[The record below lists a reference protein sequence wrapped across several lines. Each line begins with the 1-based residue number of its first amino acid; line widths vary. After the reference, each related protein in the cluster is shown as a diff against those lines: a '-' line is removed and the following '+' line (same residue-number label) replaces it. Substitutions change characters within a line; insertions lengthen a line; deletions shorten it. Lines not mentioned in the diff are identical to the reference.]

1 MAMNNRVLSIE
12 IGNSFTKICE
22 MDYKVKKP
30 KVYKVLTVETPEGIV
45 VDGMLQPTQEYAD
58 RMVNALGTN
67 GIRTKKV
74 IFTISSTRVAS
85 REVQIPNVKASKIEA
100 LVKTNA
106 NEYFPV
112 DLTQYEIGHYLAG
125 GLTENGKLRVMA
137 LAVPKAL
144 LDSYYQLAQMCS
156 WEVECFDYSSNSL
169 YQILRDEKSE
179 KVTMVIKIDENSTIV
194 TVLSAGKVLLQRTV
208 AYGVQ
213 DAIDTMIASGAYAVN
228 DPMSAVERFQKKTCL
243 NRVLH
248 PGDKVWE
255 ENAGRW
261 EDEDAGN
268 VEVTEARQKIT
279 ASLEPLIV
287 GVSRVIDFYDSR
299 NSENPIE
306 KSYVTGLGGSFSG
319 MSKLFTNCLERKVH
333 TLSEMDDKIG
343 MSKAIRSTRPAAY
356 ISCLG
361 AVLAPVGLI
370 DKSTQKSKGL
380 TVVSGTNYTFVSV
393 AVLVLGVI
401 LSIAMAATSVTRYL
415 GNVAQNV
422 YLQNRVQELQPAQA
436 VYNDYLAAEAQYD
449 KYTYL
454 YAYTQTPNENLVEFI
469 NELEQILPDSFYTNS
484 FSSDQTGISMSVTVE
499 GKAAAARTILN
510 IRNMQSI
517 DDVEISNITDSK
529 DETGTSIVTFSIT
542 GSYKVLGVIL
552 SIAMAATSVTRY
564 LGNVAQNVY
573 LQNRVQELQ
582 PAQAVYNDYLAAEAQ
597 YDKYT
602 YLYAY
607 TQTPNENLVEFINE
621 LEQILPDSFYTN
633 SFSSD
638 QTGISMS
645 VTVEGKAAAA
655 RTILNIR
662 NMQSID
668 DVEISNITDSKD
680 ETGTSIVTFSI
691 TGSYKELTDETEES
705 GEAQADTQ
713 TAQ

>member
-1 MAMNNRVLSIE
+1 MNNRVLSIE

-22 MDYKVKKP
+22 IDYKVKKP
-30 KVYKVLTVETPEGIV
+30 KVYKVLTVETPEGVV

-58 RMVNALGTN
+58 HLVNALGTN
-67 GIRTKKV
+67 GIRTKRV

-85 REVQIPNVKASKIEA
+85 REVQIPNVKANKIEA

-106 NEYFPV
+106 NDYFPV

-125 GLTENGKLRVMA
+125 GLTEEGKLRVMA

-144 LDSYYQLAQMCS
+144 LNSYYQLAQMCG

-179 KVTMVIKIDENSTIV
+179 KVTMMIKIDENSTIV

-213 DAIDTMIASGAYAVN
+213 DAIETMIASGAYAVN

-248 PGDKVWE
+248 QGDKLWE

-268 VEVTEARQKIT
+268 VEVTAARQKIT

-299 NSENPIE
+299 NSDTPIE
-306 KSYVTGLGGSFSG
+306 RTYVTGLGGSFSG

-370 DKSTQKSKGL
+370 DKSTQKAKGL

-401 LSIAMAATSVTRYL
+401 LSIAMAVTSLTRYF
-415 GNVAQNV
+415 GTVAENVA
-422 YLQNRVQELQPAQA
+422 LQARVEELQPAQT
-436 VYNDYLAAEAQYD
+436 VYNEYLSTAAQYD
-449 KYTYL
+449 KYKYL
-454 YAYTQTPNENLVEFI
+454 YEYTENPNENLVEFI
-469 NELEQILPDSFYTNS
+469 NELEQILPSSFWTNS
-484 FSSDQTGISMSVTVE
+484 FSSDMEGISMSVTVE

-510 IRNMQSI
+510 IRNMESI
-517 DDVEISNITDSK
+517 EDVQISNITDTQNELGESA
-529 DETGTSIVTFSIT
+529 VTFSIT
-542 GSYKVLGVIL
+542 G
-552 SIAMAATSVTRY
+552 
-564 LGNVAQNVY
+564 
-573 LQNRVQELQ
+573 
-582 PAQAVYNDYLAAEAQ
+582 
-597 YDKYT
+597 T
-602 YLYAY
+602 YADIHAD
-607 TQTPNENLVEFINE
+607 TEETE
-621 LEQILPDSFYTN
+621 S
-633 SFSSD
+633 
-638 QTGISMS
+638 TGD
-645 VTVEGKAAAA
+645 T
-655 RTILNIR
+655 
-662 NMQSID
+662 
-668 DVEISNITDSKD
+668 
-680 ETGTSIVTFSI
+680 TGT
-691 TGSYKELTDETEES
+691 
-705 GEAQADTQ
+705 

>member
-58 RMVNALGTN
+58 HLVNALGTN

-74 IFTISSTRVAS
+74 LFTISSTRVAS

-106 NEYFPV
+106 SDYFPV

-125 GLTENGKLRVMA
+125 GLAENGKLRVMA

-144 LDSYYQLAQMCS
+144 LDSYYQLAQMCG

-213 DAIDTMIASGAYAVN
+213 DAIETMIASGAYAVN

-268 VEVTEARQKIT
+268 VEVTAARQKIT

-415 GNVAQNV
+415 GNVAQNAV
-422 YLQNRVQELQPAQA
+422 LQARVEELQPARA
-436 VYNDYLAAEAQYD
+436 VYNEYLTAAAQYD
-449 KYTYL
+449 KYKYL
-454 YAYTQTPNENLVEFI
+454 YEYTENPNENLVDFI
-469 NELEQILPDSFYTNS
+469 NELEQILPSSFYTNS
-484 FSSDQTGISMSVTVE
+484 FSSDLDGISMSVTVE
-499 GKAAAARTILN
+499 GKEAAARTILN
-510 IRNMQSI
+510 IRNMKSI
-517 DDVEISNITDSK
+517 SDVQISNITDSK
-529 DETGTSIVTFSIT
+529 NELGESAVTFSIT
-542 GSYKVLGVIL
+542 G
-552 SIAMAATSVTRY
+552 
-564 LGNVAQNVY
+564 
-573 LQNRVQELQ
+573 
-582 PAQAVYNDYLAAEAQ
+582 
-597 YDKYT
+597 T
-602 YLYAY
+602 YAD
-607 TQTPNENLVEFINE
+607 IH
-621 LEQILPDSFYTN
+621 
-633 SFSSD
+633 
-638 QTGISMS
+638 
-645 VTVEGKAAAA
+645 A
-655 RTILNIR
+655 
-662 NMQSID
+662 
-668 DVEISNITDSKD
+668 
-680 ETGTSIVTFSI
+680 
-691 TGSYKELTDETEES
+691 ETEET
-705 GEAQADTQ
+705 EAAGDTAGT

>member
-1 MAMNNRVLSIE
+1 MNNRVLSIE

-22 MDYKVKKP
+22 IDYKVKKP
-30 KVYKVLTVETPEGIV
+30 KVYKVLTVETPEGVV

-58 RMVNALGTN
+58 HLVNALGTN

-106 NEYFPV
+106 NDYFPV

-125 GLTENGKLRVMA
+125 GLTEEGKLRVMA

-144 LDSYYQLAQMCS
+144 LDSYYQLAQMCG

-179 KVTMVIKIDENSTIV
+179 KVTMMIKIDENSTIV

-213 DAIDTMIASGAYAVN
+213 DAIETMIASGAYAVN

-248 PGDKVWE
+248 QGDKLWE

-268 VEVTEARQKIT
+268 VEVTAARQKIT

-299 NSENPIE
+299 NSDTPIE
-306 KSYVTGLGGSFSG
+306 RTYVTGLGGSFSG

-333 TLSEMDDKIG
+333 TLSDMDDKIG

-370 DKSTQKSKGL
+370 DKSQQKGKGM

-401 LSIAMAATSVTRYL
+401 LSIAMAVTSLTRYF
-415 GNVAQNV
+415 GTVAENVA
-422 YLQNRVQELQPAQA
+422 LQARVEELQPAQT
-436 VYNDYLAAEAQYD
+436 VYNEYLSTAAQYD
-449 KYTYL
+449 KYKYL
-454 YAYTQTPNENLVEFI
+454 YEYTENPNENLVEFI
-469 NELEQILPDSFYTNS
+469 NELEQILPSSFWTNS
-484 FSSDQTGISMSVTVE
+484 FSSDMEGISMSVTVE

-510 IRNMQSI
+510 IRNMESI
-517 DDVEISNITDSK
+517 EDVQISNITDTQNELGESA
-529 DETGTSIVTFSIT
+529 VTFSIT
-542 GSYKVLGVIL
+542 G
-552 SIAMAATSVTRY
+552 
-564 LGNVAQNVY
+564 
-573 LQNRVQELQ
+573 
-582 PAQAVYNDYLAAEAQ
+582 
-597 YDKYT
+597 T
-602 YLYAY
+602 YADIHAD
-607 TQTPNENLVEFINE
+607 TEETE
-621 LEQILPDSFYTN
+621 S
-633 SFSSD
+633 
-638 QTGISMS
+638 TGD
-645 VTVEGKAAAA
+645 T
-655 RTILNIR
+655 
-662 NMQSID
+662 
-668 DVEISNITDSKD
+668 
-680 ETGTSIVTFSI
+680 TGT
-691 TGSYKELTDETEES
+691 
-705 GEAQADTQ
+705 

>member
-1 MAMNNRVLSIE
+1 MNNRVLSIE
-12 IGNSFTKICE
+12 ISNSFTKICE
-22 MDYKVKKP
+22 IDYKVKKP
-30 KVYKVLTVETPEGIV
+30 KVYKVLTVETPEGVV

-58 RMVNALGTN
+58 HLVNALGTN
-67 GIRTKKV
+67 GIHTKRV

-85 REVQIPNVKASKIEA
+85 REVQIPNVKANKIEA

-106 NEYFPV
+106 NDYFPV

-125 GLTENGKLRVMA
+125 GLTEEGKLRVMA

-144 LDSYYQLAQMCS
+144 LNSYYQLAQMCG

-179 KVTMVIKIDENSTIV
+179 KVTMMIKIDENSTIV

-213 DAIDTMIASGAYAVN
+213 DAIETMIASGAYAVN

-248 PGDKVWE
+248 QGDKLWE

-268 VEVTEARQKIT
+268 VEVTAARQKIT
-279 ASLEPLIV
+279 SSLEPLIV

-299 NSENPIE
+299 NSDTPIE
-306 KSYVTGLGGSFSG
+306 RTYVTGLGGSFSG

-333 TLSEMDDKIG
+333 TLSDMEDKIG

-370 DKSTQKSKGL
+370 DKSQQKAKGM

-401 LSIAMAATSVTRYL
+401 LSIAMAVTSLTRYF
-415 GNVAQNV
+415 GTVAENVA
-422 YLQNRVQELQPAQA
+422 LQARVEELQPAQT
-436 VYNDYLAAEAQYD
+436 VYNEYLSAAAQYD
-449 KYTYL
+449 KYKYL
-454 YAYTQTPNENLVEFI
+454 YEYTENPNENLVEFI
-469 NELEQILPDSFYTNS
+469 NELEQILPSSFWTNS
-484 FSSDQTGISMSVTVE
+484 FSSDMEGISMSVTVE

-510 IRNMQSI
+510 IRNMESI
-517 DDVEISNITDSK
+517 EDVQISNITDTQNELGESA
-529 DETGTSIVTFSIT
+529 VTFSIT
-542 GSYKVLGVIL
+542 G
-552 SIAMAATSVTRY
+552 
-564 LGNVAQNVY
+564 
-573 LQNRVQELQ
+573 
-582 PAQAVYNDYLAAEAQ
+582 
-597 YDKYT
+597 T
-602 YLYAY
+602 YADIHAD
-607 TQTPNENLVEFINE
+607 TEETE
-621 LEQILPDSFYTN
+621 S
-633 SFSSD
+633 
-638 QTGISMS
+638 TGD
-645 VTVEGKAAAA
+645 T
-655 RTILNIR
+655 
-662 NMQSID
+662 
-668 DVEISNITDSKD
+668 
-680 ETGTSIVTFSI
+680 TGT
-691 TGSYKELTDETEES
+691 
-705 GEAQADTQ
+705 

>member
-22 MDYKVKKP
+22 IDYKVKKP
-30 KVYKVLTVETPEGIV
+30 KVYKVLTVETQEGIV

-58 RMVNALGTN
+58 HLVNALGTN
-67 GIRTKKV
+67 GIHTKRV

-85 REVQIPNVKASKIEA
+85 REVQIPNVKANKIEA

-106 NEYFPV
+106 NDYFPV

-125 GLTENGKLRVMA
+125 GLTEEGKLRVMA

-144 LDSYYQLAQMCS
+144 LNSYYQLAQMCG

-179 KVTMVIKIDENSTIV
+179 KVTMMIKIDENNTIV

-213 DAIDTMIASGAYAVN
+213 DAIETMIASGAYAVS

-248 PGDKVWE
+248 PGDKLWE

-268 VEVTEARQKIT
+268 VEVTAARQKIT
-279 ASLEPLIV
+279 SSLEPLIV

-299 NSENPIE
+299 NGDTPIE
-306 KSYVTGLGGSFSG
+306 RTYVTGLGGSFSG

-333 TLSEMDDKIG
+333 TLSDMEDKIG

-370 DKSTQKSKGL
+370 DKNQQKAKGM

-401 LSIAMAATSVTRYL
+401 LSIAMVVTSLTRYF
-415 GNVAQNV
+415 GTVAENVA
-422 YLQNRVQELQPAQA
+422 LQARVEELQPAQT
-436 VYNDYLAAEAQYD
+436 VYNEYLSAAAQYD
-449 KYTYL
+449 KYKYL
-454 YAYTQTPNENLVEFI
+454 YEYTENPNENLVEFI
-469 NELEQILPDSFYTNS
+469 NELEQILPSSFWTNS
-484 FSSDQTGISMSVTVE
+484 FSSDLEGISMSVTVE

-510 IRNMQSI
+510 IRNMKSI
-517 DDVEISNITDSK
+517 QDVQISNITDTQNELGESA
-529 DETGTSIVTFSIT
+529 VTFSIT
-542 GSYKVLGVIL
+542 G
-552 SIAMAATSVTRY
+552 
-564 LGNVAQNVY
+564 
-573 LQNRVQELQ
+573 
-582 PAQAVYNDYLAAEAQ
+582 
-597 YDKYT
+597 T
-602 YLYAY
+602 YADIHAD
-607 TQTPNENLVEFINE
+607 TEETE
-621 LEQILPDSFYTN
+621 S
-633 SFSSD
+633 
-638 QTGISMS
+638 TGD
-645 VTVEGKAAAA
+645 T
-655 RTILNIR
+655 
-662 NMQSID
+662 
-668 DVEISNITDSKD
+668 
-680 ETGTSIVTFSI
+680 TGT
-691 TGSYKELTDETEES
+691 
-705 GEAQADTQ
+705 

>member
-22 MDYKVKKP
+22 IDYKVKKP
-30 KVYKVLTVETPEGIV
+30 KVYKVLTVETPEGVV

-58 RMVNALGTN
+58 HLVNALGTN
-67 GIRTKKV
+67 GIRTRKV

-106 NEYFPV
+106 NDYFPV

-125 GLTENGKLRVMA
+125 GLTEDGKLRVMA

-144 LDSYYQLAQMCS
+144 LNSYYQLAQMCG

-169 YQILRDEKSE
+169 YQILRDEKTE
-179 KVTMVIKIDENSTIV
+179 TVTMMIKIDENSTIV

-213 DAIDTMIASGAYAVN
+213 DAIETMIASGAYAVN

-248 PGDKVWE
+248 QGDKLWE

-268 VEVTEARQKIT
+268 VEVTAARQKIT
-279 ASLEPLIV
+279 SSLEPLIV

-299 NSENPIE
+299 NGDNPIQ
-306 KSYVTGLGGSFSG
+306 KTFVTGLGGSFSG

-333 TLSEMDDKIG
+333 TLSDMEDKIG

-370 DKSTQKSKGL
+370 DKSQQKTKGM

-401 LSIAMAATSVTRYL
+401 LSIAMAVTSLTRYF
-415 GNVAQNV
+415 GTVAENVA
-422 YLQNRVQELQPAQA
+422 LQARVEELQPAQA
-436 VYNDYLAAEAQYD
+436 VYNDYLATAAQYD
-449 KYTYL
+449 KYQYL
-454 YAYTQTPNENLVEFI
+454 YEYTENPNENLVEFI
-469 NELEQILPDSFYTNS
+469 NELEQILPSSFWTNS
-484 FSSDQTGISMSVTVE
+484 FSSDQEGISMSVTVT
-499 GKAAAARTILN
+499 GKEAAARTILN

-517 DDVEISNITDSK
+517 EDVQISNITDTQNELGESA
-529 DETGTSIVTFSIT
+529 VTFSIT
-542 GSYKVLGVIL
+542 GTYADIHADSEEAENTGD
-552 SIAMAATSVTRY
+552 AA
-564 LGNVAQNVY
+564 
-573 LQNRVQELQ
+573 
-582 PAQAVYNDYLAAEAQ
+582 
-597 YDKYT
+597 
-602 YLYAY
+602 
-607 TQTPNENLVEFINE
+607 
-621 LEQILPDSFYTN
+621 
-633 SFSSD
+633 
-638 QTGISMS
+638 
-645 VTVEGKAAAA
+645 
-655 RTILNIR
+655 
-662 NMQSID
+662 
-668 DVEISNITDSKD
+668 
-680 ETGTSIVTFSI
+680 GT
-691 TGSYKELTDETEES
+691 
-705 GEAQADTQ
+705 

>member
-22 MDYKVKKP
+22 IDYKVKKP
-30 KVYKVLTVETPEGIV
+30 KVYKVLTVETPEGVV

-58 RMVNALGTN
+58 HLVNALGTN
-67 GIRTKKV
+67 GIRTRKV

-85 REVQIPNVKASKIEA
+85 REVQIPNVKANKIEA

-106 NEYFPV
+106 NDYFPV

-125 GLTENGKLRVMA
+125 GLTEDGKLRVMA

-144 LDSYYQLAQMCS
+144 LNSYYQLAQMCG

-169 YQILRDEKSE
+169 YQILRDEKTE
-179 KVTMVIKIDENSTIV
+179 TVTMMIKIDENNTIV

-213 DAIDTMIASGAYAVN
+213 DAIETMITSGVYAVN

-248 PGDKVWE
+248 QGDKLWE

-268 VEVTEARQKIT
+268 VEVTAARQKIT
-279 ASLEPLIV
+279 ATLEPLIV
-287 GVSRVIDFYDSR
+287 GVNRVIDFYDSR
-299 NSENPIE
+299 NGDTPIE
-306 KSYVTGLGGSFSG
+306 RTYVTGLGGSFSG

-333 TLSEMDDKIG
+333 TLSDMEDKIG

-370 DKSTQKSKGL
+370 DKSQQKAKGM

-401 LSIAMAATSVTRYL
+401 LSIAMAVTSLTRYF
-415 GNVAQNV
+415 GTVAENVA
-422 YLQNRVQELQPAQA
+422 LQARVEELQPAQA
-436 VYNDYLAAEAQYD
+436 VYNDYLATAAQYD
-449 KYTYL
+449 KYQYL
-454 YAYTQTPNENLVEFI
+454 YEYTENPNENLVEFI
-469 NELEQILPDSFYTNS
+469 NELEQILPSSFWTNS
-484 FSSDQTGISMSVTVE
+484 FSSDMEGISMSVTVE

-510 IRNMQSI
+510 IRNMESI
-517 DDVEISNITDSK
+517 EDVQISNITDAQNELGESA
-529 DETGTSIVTFSIT
+529 VTFSIT
-542 GSYKVLGVIL
+542 GTYADIHADSEEAENTGD
-552 SIAMAATSVTRY
+552 AA
-564 LGNVAQNVY
+564 
-573 LQNRVQELQ
+573 
-582 PAQAVYNDYLAAEAQ
+582 
-597 YDKYT
+597 
-602 YLYAY
+602 
-607 TQTPNENLVEFINE
+607 
-621 LEQILPDSFYTN
+621 
-633 SFSSD
+633 
-638 QTGISMS
+638 
-645 VTVEGKAAAA
+645 
-655 RTILNIR
+655 
-662 NMQSID
+662 
-668 DVEISNITDSKD
+668 
-680 ETGTSIVTFSI
+680 GT
-691 TGSYKELTDETEES
+691 
-705 GEAQADTQ
+705 

>member
-1 MAMNNRVLSIE
+1 MNNRVLSIE

-58 RMVNALGTN
+58 HLVNALGTN

-74 IFTISSTRVAS
+74 LFTISSTRVAS
-85 REVQIPNVKASKIEA
+85 REVQIPNVKANKIEA

-106 NEYFPV
+106 SDYFPV

-125 GLTENGKLRVMA
+125 GLAENGKLRVMA

-144 LDSYYQLAQMCS
+144 LNSYYQLAQMCG

-268 VEVTEARQKIT
+268 VEVTAARQKIT

-401 LSIAMAATSVTRYL
+401 LSIAMAVTSLTRYF
-415 GNVAQNV
+415 GTVAENVA
-422 YLQNRVQELQPAQA
+422 LQARVEELQPAQT
-436 VYNDYLAAEAQYD
+436 VYNEYLSAAAQYD
-449 KYTYL
+449 KYKYL
-454 YAYTQTPNENLVEFI
+454 YEYTENPNENLVEFI
-469 NELEQILPDSFYTNS
+469 NELEQILPDSFYTDS
-484 FSSDQTGISMSVTVE
+484 FSSDQTGISMTVNVE

-510 IRNMQSI
+510 IRNMESI
-517 DDVEISNITDSK
+517 EDVQISNITDNQ
-529 DETGTSIVTFSIT
+529 DEMGGSWVMFSMTGT
-542 GSYKVLGVIL
+542 YREL
-552 SIAMAATSVTRY
+552 S
-564 LGNVAQNVY
+564 
-573 LQNRVQELQ
+573 
-582 PAQAVYNDYLAAEAQ
+582 
-597 YDKYT
+597 
-602 YLYAY
+602 
-607 TQTPNENLVEFINE
+607 
-621 LEQILPDSFYTN
+621 
-633 SFSSD
+633 
-638 QTGISMS
+638 
-645 VTVEGKAAAA
+645 
-655 RTILNIR
+655 
-662 NMQSID
+662 
-668 DVEISNITDSKD
+668 
-680 ETGTSIVTFSI
+680 
-691 TGSYKELTDETEES
+691 DETEET
-705 GEAQADTQ
+705 GETVESTQ
-713 TAQ
+713 SVQ

>member
-22 MDYKVKKP
+22 IDYKVKKP
-30 KVYKVLTVETPEGIV
+30 KVYKVLTVETQEGIV

-58 RMVNALGTN
+58 HLVNALGTN
-67 GIRTKKV
+67 GIHTKRV

-85 REVQIPNVKASKIEA
+85 REVQIPNVKANKIEA

-106 NEYFPV
+106 NDYFPV

-125 GLTENGKLRVMA
+125 GLTEEGKLRVMA

-144 LDSYYQLAQMCS
+144 LDSYYQLAQMCG

-179 KVTMVIKIDENSTIV
+179 KVTMMIKIDENNTIV

-213 DAIDTMIASGAYAVN
+213 DAIETMIASGAYGVN

-248 PGDKVWE
+248 KGDKLWE

-279 ASLEPLIV
+279 STLEPLIV
-287 GVSRVIDFYDSR
+287 GVNRVIDFYDSR
-299 NSENPIE
+299 NGDTPIE
-306 KSYVTGLGGSFSG
+306 RTYVTGLGGSFSG

-370 DKSTQKSKGL
+370 DKNQQKAKGM

-401 LSIAMAATSVTRYL
+401 LSIAMVVTSLTRYF
-415 GNVAQNV
+415 GTVAENVA
-422 YLQNRVQELQPAQA
+422 LQARVEELQPAQA
-436 VYNDYLAAEAQYD
+436 VYNEYLSAAAQYD
-449 KYTYL
+449 KYEYL
-454 YAYTQTPNENLVEFI
+454 YAYTETPNENLVEFI
-469 NELEQILPDSFYTNS
+469 NELEQILPDSFWTNS
-484 FSSDQTGISMSVTVE
+484 FSSDQTGISMSVTVA
-499 GKAAAARTILN
+499 GKPAAARTILN

-517 DDVEISNITDSK
+517 EDVQISGITDTK
-529 DETGTSIVTFSIT
+529 DEAGNSTVTFSIT
-542 GSYKVLGVIL
+542 GTYK
-552 SIAMAATSVTRY
+552 A
-564 LGNVAQNVY
+564 
-573 LQNRVQELQ
+573 
-582 PAQAVYNDYLAAEAQ
+582 
-597 YDKYT
+597 
-602 YLYAY
+602 
-607 TQTPNENLVEFINE
+607 
-621 LEQILPDSFYTN
+621 
-633 SFSSD
+633 
-638 QTGISMS
+638 
-645 VTVEGKAAAA
+645 
-655 RTILNIR
+655 
-662 NMQSID
+662 
-668 DVEISNITDSKD
+668 
-680 ETGTSIVTFSI
+680 
-691 TGSYKELTDETEES
+691 LTDESAEQT
-705 GEAQADTQ
+705 DTLTVQ
-713 TAQ
+713 

>member
-22 MDYKVKKP
+22 IDYKVKKP
-30 KVYKVLTVETPEGIV
+30 KVYKVLTVETPEGVV

-58 RMVNALGTN
+58 HLVNALGTN
-67 GIRTKKV
+67 GIRTKRV

-106 NEYFPV
+106 NDYFPV

-125 GLTENGKLRVMA
+125 GLTEEGKLRVMA

-144 LDSYYQLAQMCS
+144 LNSYYQLAQMCG

-179 KVTMVIKIDENSTIV
+179 KVTMMIKIDENSTIV

-213 DAIDTMIASGAYAVN
+213 DAIETMIASGAYAVN

-248 PGDKVWE
+248 QGDKLWE

-268 VEVTEARQKIT
+268 VEVTAARQKIT
-279 ASLEPLIV
+279 SSLEPLIV

-299 NSENPIE
+299 NGDTPIE
-306 KSYVTGLGGSFSG
+306 RTYVTGLGGSFSG

-370 DKSTQKSKGL
+370 DKSTQKAKGL

-401 LSIAMAATSVTRYL
+401 LSIAMAVTSLTRYF
-415 GNVAQNV
+415 GTVAENVA
-422 YLQNRVQELQPAQA
+422 LQARVEELQPAQT
-436 VYNDYLAAEAQYD
+436 VYNEYLSTAAQYD
-449 KYTYL
+449 KYKYL
-454 YAYTQTPNENLVEFI
+454 YEYTENPNENLVEFI
-469 NELEQILPDSFYTNS
+469 NELEQILPDSFYTDS
-484 FSSDQTGISMSVTVE
+484 FSSDQTGISMTVNVE

-510 IRNMQSI
+510 IRNMESI
-517 DDVEISNITDSK
+517 EDVQISNITDNQ
-529 DETGTSIVTFSIT
+529 DEMGGSWVMFSMTGT
-542 GSYKVLGVIL
+542 YREL
-552 SIAMAATSVTRY
+552 S
-564 LGNVAQNVY
+564 
-573 LQNRVQELQ
+573 
-582 PAQAVYNDYLAAEAQ
+582 
-597 YDKYT
+597 
-602 YLYAY
+602 
-607 TQTPNENLVEFINE
+607 
-621 LEQILPDSFYTN
+621 
-633 SFSSD
+633 
-638 QTGISMS
+638 
-645 VTVEGKAAAA
+645 
-655 RTILNIR
+655 
-662 NMQSID
+662 
-668 DVEISNITDSKD
+668 
-680 ETGTSIVTFSI
+680 
-691 TGSYKELTDETEES
+691 DETEET
-705 GEAQADTQ
+705 GETVESTQ
-713 TAQ
+713 SVQ

>member
-22 MDYKVKKP
+22 IDYKVKKP
-30 KVYKVLTVETPEGIV
+30 KVYKVLTVETPEGVV

-58 RMVNALGTN
+58 HLVSALGTN
-67 GIRTKKV
+67 GIRTKRV

-85 REVQIPNVKASKIEA
+85 REVQIPNVKANKIEA

-106 NEYFPV
+106 NDYFPV

-125 GLTENGKLRVMA
+125 GLTEEGKLRVMA

-144 LDSYYQLAQMCS
+144 LDSYYQLAQMCG

-179 KVTMVIKIDENSTIV
+179 KVTMMIKIDENSTIV

-213 DAIDTMIASGAYAVN
+213 DAIETMIASGAYAVN

-248 PGDKVWE
+248 QGDKLWE

-268 VEVTEARQKIT
+268 VEVTAARQKIT
-279 ASLEPLIV
+279 SSLEPLIV

-299 NSENPIE
+299 NSDTPIE
-306 KSYVTGLGGSFSG
+306 RTYVTGLGGSFSG

-370 DKSTQKSKGL
+370 DKSTQKAKGL

-401 LSIAMAATSVTRYL
+401 LSIAMAVTSLTRYF
-415 GNVAQNV
+415 GTVAENVA
-422 YLQNRVQELQPAQA
+422 LQARVEELQPAQA
-436 VYNDYLAAEAQYD
+436 VYNEYLSTAAQYD
-449 KYTYL
+449 KYKYL
-454 YAYTQTPNENLVEFI
+454 YEYTENPNENLVEFI
-469 NELEQILPDSFYTNS
+469 NELEQILPSSFWTNS
-484 FSSDQTGISMSVTVE
+484 FSSDMEGISMSVTVE

-510 IRNMQSI
+510 IRNMESI
-517 DDVEISNITDSK
+517 EDVQISNITDTQS
-529 DETGTSIVTFSIT
+529 ELGESAVTFSIT
-542 GSYKVLGVIL
+542 G
-552 SIAMAATSVTRY
+552 
-564 LGNVAQNVY
+564 
-573 LQNRVQELQ
+573 
-582 PAQAVYNDYLAAEAQ
+582 
-597 YDKYT
+597 T
-602 YLYAY
+602 YADIHAD
-607 TQTPNENLVEFINE
+607 TEETE
-621 LEQILPDSFYTN
+621 S
-633 SFSSD
+633 
-638 QTGISMS
+638 TGD
-645 VTVEGKAAAA
+645 T
-655 RTILNIR
+655 
-662 NMQSID
+662 
-668 DVEISNITDSKD
+668 
-680 ETGTSIVTFSI
+680 TGT
-691 TGSYKELTDETEES
+691 
-705 GEAQADTQ
+705 

>member
-1 MAMNNRVLSIE
+1 MNNRVLSIE

-22 MDYKVKKP
+22 IDYKVKKP
-30 KVYKVLTVETPEGIV
+30 KVYKVLTVETPEGVV

-58 RMVNALGTN
+58 HLVNALATN

-85 REVQIPNVKASKIEA
+85 REVQIPNVKANKIEA

-106 NEYFPV
+106 NDYFPV

-125 GLTENGKLRVMA
+125 GLTEEGKLRVMA

-144 LDSYYQLAQMCS
+144 LNSYYQLAQMCG

-169 YQILRDEKSE
+169 YQILRDERSE
-179 KVTMVIKIDENSTIV
+179 KVTMMIKIDENSTIV

-213 DAIDTMIASGAYAVN
+213 DAIETMIASGAYAVN

-248 PGDKVWE
+248 QGDKVWE

-268 VEVTEARQKIT
+268 VEVTAARQKIT

-299 NSENPIE
+299 NGDTPIE
-306 KSYVTGLGGSFSG
+306 RTYVTGLGGSFSG

-333 TLSEMDDKIG
+333 TLSDMEDKIG

-370 DKSTQKSKGL
+370 DKSQQKAKGM

-401 LSIAMAATSVTRYL
+401 LSIAMAVTSLTRYF
-415 GNVAQNV
+415 GTVAENVA
-422 YLQNRVQELQPAQA
+422 LQARVEELQPAQA
-436 VYNDYLAAEAQYD
+436 VYNDYLATAAQYD
-449 KYTYL
+449 KYKYL
-454 YAYTQTPNENLVEFI
+454 YEYTENPNENLVEFI
-469 NELEQILPDSFYTNS
+469 NELEQILPSSFWTNS
-484 FSSDQTGISMSVTVE
+484 FSSDMEGISMSVTVE

-510 IRNMQSI
+510 IRNMESI
-517 DDVEISNITDSK
+517 EDVQISNITDTQNELGESA
-529 DETGTSIVTFSIT
+529 VTFSIT
-542 GSYKVLGVIL
+542 G
-552 SIAMAATSVTRY
+552 
-564 LGNVAQNVY
+564 
-573 LQNRVQELQ
+573 
-582 PAQAVYNDYLAAEAQ
+582 
-597 YDKYT
+597 T
-602 YLYAY
+602 YADIHAD
-607 TQTPNENLVEFINE
+607 TEETE
-621 LEQILPDSFYTN
+621 S
-633 SFSSD
+633 
-638 QTGISMS
+638 TGD
-645 VTVEGKAAAA
+645 T
-655 RTILNIR
+655 
-662 NMQSID
+662 
-668 DVEISNITDSKD
+668 
-680 ETGTSIVTFSI
+680 TGT
-691 TGSYKELTDETEES
+691 
-705 GEAQADTQ
+705 

>member
-22 MDYKVKKP
+22 IDYKVKKP
-30 KVYKVLTVETPEGIV
+30 KVYKVLTVETPEGVV

-58 RMVNALGTN
+58 HLVNALGTN
-67 GIRTKKV
+67 GIRTKRV

-85 REVQIPNVKASKIEA
+85 REVQIPNVKANKIEA

-106 NEYFPV
+106 NDYFPV

-125 GLTENGKLRVMA
+125 GLTEDGKLRVMA

-144 LDSYYQLAQMCS
+144 LNSYYQLAQMCG

-179 KVTMVIKIDENSTIV
+179 KVTMMIKIDENSTIV

-213 DAIDTMIASGAYAVN
+213 DAIETMIASGAYAVN

-248 PGDKVWE
+248 QGDKLWE

-279 ASLEPLIV
+279 STLEPLIV
-287 GVSRVIDFYDSR
+287 GVNRVIDFYDSR
-299 NSENPIE
+299 NGDTPIE
-306 KSYVTGLGGSFSG
+306 RTYVTGLGGSFSG

-333 TLSEMDDKIG
+333 TLSDMDDKIG

-370 DKSTQKSKGL
+370 DKSQQKAKGM

-401 LSIAMAATSVTRYL
+401 LSIAMAVTSLTRYF
-415 GNVAQNV
+415 GTVAENVA
-422 YLQNRVQELQPAQA
+422 LQARVEELQPAQA
-436 VYNDYLAAEAQYD
+436 VYNEYLSAAAQYD
-449 KYTYL
+449 KYKYL
-454 YAYTQTPNENLVEFI
+454 YEYTENPNENLVEFI
-469 NELEQILPDSFYTNS
+469 NELEQILPDSFYTDS
-484 FSSDQTGISMSVTVE
+484 FSSDQTGISMTVNVE

-510 IRNMQSI
+510 VRNMESI
-517 DDVEISNITDSK
+517 EDVQISNITDNQ
-529 DETGTSIVTFSIT
+529 DEMGGSWVMFSMTGT
-542 GSYKVLGVIL
+542 YREL
-552 SIAMAATSVTRY
+552 S
-564 LGNVAQNVY
+564 
-573 LQNRVQELQ
+573 
-582 PAQAVYNDYLAAEAQ
+582 
-597 YDKYT
+597 
-602 YLYAY
+602 
-607 TQTPNENLVEFINE
+607 
-621 LEQILPDSFYTN
+621 
-633 SFSSD
+633 
-638 QTGISMS
+638 
-645 VTVEGKAAAA
+645 
-655 RTILNIR
+655 
-662 NMQSID
+662 
-668 DVEISNITDSKD
+668 
-680 ETGTSIVTFSI
+680 
-691 TGSYKELTDETEES
+691 DETEET
-705 GEAQADTQ
+705 GETVESTQ
-713 TAQ
+713 SVQ

>member
-22 MDYKVKKP
+22 IDYKVKKP
-30 KVYKVLTVETPEGIV
+30 KVYKVLTVETPEGVV

-58 RMVNALGTN
+58 HLVNALGTN
-67 GIRTKKV
+67 GIRTKRV

-106 NEYFPV
+106 NDYFPV

-125 GLTENGKLRVMA
+125 GLTEEGKLRVMA

-144 LDSYYQLAQMCS
+144 LDSYYQLAQMCG

-169 YQILRDEKSE
+169 YQILRDEKTE
-179 KVTMVIKIDENSTIV
+179 TVTMMIKIDENSTIV

-213 DAIDTMIASGAYAVN
+213 DAIETMIASGAYAVN

-248 PGDKVWE
+248 QGDKLWE

-268 VEVTEARQKIT
+268 AEVTAARQKIT
-279 ASLEPLIV
+279 SSLEPLIV

-299 NSENPIE
+299 NSNTPIE
-306 KSYVTGLGGSFSG
+306 RTYVTGLGGSFSG

-370 DKSTQKSKGL
+370 DKSQQKGKGM

-401 LSIAMAATSVTRYL
+401 LSIAMAVTSLTRYF
-415 GNVAQNV
+415 GTVAENVA
-422 YLQNRVQELQPAQA
+422 LQARVEELQPAQT
-436 VYNDYLAAEAQYD
+436 VYNEYLSTAAQYD
-449 KYTYL
+449 KYKYL
-454 YAYTQTPNENLVEFI
+454 YEYTENPNENLVEFI
-469 NELEQILPDSFYTNS
+469 NELEQILPSSFWTNS
-484 FSSDQTGISMSVTVE
+484 FSSDMEGISMSVTVE

-510 IRNMQSI
+510 IRNMESI
-517 DDVEISNITDSK
+517 EDVQISNITDTQNELGESA
-529 DETGTSIVTFSIT
+529 VTFSIT
-542 GSYKVLGVIL
+542 G
-552 SIAMAATSVTRY
+552 
-564 LGNVAQNVY
+564 
-573 LQNRVQELQ
+573 
-582 PAQAVYNDYLAAEAQ
+582 
-597 YDKYT
+597 T
-602 YLYAY
+602 YADIHAD
-607 TQTPNENLVEFINE
+607 TEETE
-621 LEQILPDSFYTN
+621 S
-633 SFSSD
+633 
-638 QTGISMS
+638 TGD
-645 VTVEGKAAAA
+645 T
-655 RTILNIR
+655 
-662 NMQSID
+662 
-668 DVEISNITDSKD
+668 
-680 ETGTSIVTFSI
+680 TGT
-691 TGSYKELTDETEES
+691 
-705 GEAQADTQ
+705 

>member
-22 MDYKVKKP
+22 IDYKVKKP

-58 RMVNALGTN
+58 HLVNALSSN
-67 GIRTKKV
+67 SIRTKKV
-74 IFTISSTRVAS
+74 LFTISSTRVAS
-85 REVQIPNVKASKIEA
+85 REVQIPNVKANKIEA

-106 NEYFPV
+106 NDYFPV
-112 DLTQYEIGHYLAG
+112 DLNQYEIGHYMAG

-144 LDSYYQLAQMCS
+144 LDSYYQLAQMCG

-169 YQILRDEKSE
+169 YQITRDDKSE

-194 TVLSAGKVLLQRTV
+194 TVLSGGKVLLQRTV

-213 DAIDTMIASGAYAVN
+213 DAIETMIASGAYAVT
-228 DPMSAVERFQKKTCL
+228 DPIGAVERFQKKTCL

-248 PGDKVWE
+248 QGDKLWE

-268 VEVTEARQKIT
+268 ATIMEARQKIT
-279 ASLEPLIV
+279 ASLEPLIL

-299 NSENPIE
+299 NSDSPIE
-306 KSYVTGLGGSFSG
+306 KTYVTGLGGSFSG
-319 MSKLFTNCLERKVH
+319 MSKLLTNCLERKVH
-333 TLSEMDDKIG
+333 TLSEVEKIG

-401 LSIAMAATSVTRYL
+401 LSIAMAVTSVTRYL
-415 GNVAQNV
+415 GDVAQNA

-436 VYNDYLAAEAQYD
+436 VYNEYLAASAQYD
-449 KYTYL
+449 KYQYF
-454 YAYTQTPNENLVEFI
+454 YDYTETPNENLVEFI

-484 FSSDQTGISMSVTVE
+484 FSSDDTGISMSVTVV
-499 GKAAAARTILN
+499 GKPAAAETILN
-510 IRNMQSI
+510 IRNMKS
-517 DDVEISNITDSK
+517 VEEVSVSGITDSL
-529 DETGTSIVTFSIT
+529 DEAGNSTVTFSI
-542 GSYKVLGVIL
+542 S
-552 SIAMAATSVTRY
+552 AT
-564 LGNVAQNVY
+564 
-573 LQNRVQELQ
+573 
-582 PAQAVYNDYLAAEAQ
+582 
-597 YDKYT
+597 
-602 YLYAY
+602 
-607 TQTPNENLVEFINE
+607 
-621 LEQILPDSFYTN
+621 
-633 SFSSD
+633 
-638 QTGISMS
+638 
-645 VTVEGKAAAA
+645 
-655 RTILNIR
+655 
-662 NMQSID
+662 
-668 DVEISNITDSKD
+668 
-680 ETGTSIVTFSI
+680 
-691 TGSYKELTDETEES
+691 YKELTDETEEN
-705 GEAQADTQ
+705 GETQ

>member
-22 MDYKVKKP
+22 IDYKVKKP
-30 KVYKVLTVETPEGIV
+30 KVYKVLTVETPEGVV

-58 RMVNALGTN
+58 HLVSALGTN
-67 GIRTKKV
+67 AIRTKKV

-85 REVQIPNVKASKIEA
+85 REVQIPNVKANKIEA

-106 NEYFPV
+106 NDYFPV

-125 GLTENGKLRVMA
+125 GLTEEGKLRVMA

-144 LDSYYQLAQMCS
+144 LNSYYQLAQMCG

-179 KVTMVIKIDENSTIV
+179 KVTMMIKIDENNTIV

-213 DAIDTMIASGAYAVN
+213 DAIETMIASGAYAVN

-248 PGDKVWE
+248 QGDKLWE

-268 VEVTEARQKIT
+268 VEVTAARQKIT
-279 ASLEPLIV
+279 STLEPLIV
-287 GVSRVIDFYDSR
+287 GVNRVIDFYDSR
-299 NSENPIE
+299 NSNTPIE
-306 KSYVTGLGGSFSG
+306 RTYVTGLGGSFSG

-333 TLSEMDDKIG
+333 TLSDMDDKIG

-370 DKSTQKSKGL
+370 DKSQQKGKGM

-401 LSIAMAATSVTRYL
+401 LSIAMAVTSLTRYF
-415 GNVAQNV
+415 GTVAENVA
-422 YLQNRVQELQPAQA
+422 LQARVEELQPAQT
-436 VYNDYLAAEAQYD
+436 VYNEYLSAAAQYD
-449 KYTYL
+449 KYEYL
-454 YAYTQTPNENLVEFI
+454 YAYTETPNENLVEFI
-469 NELEQILPDSFYTNS
+469 NELEQILPDSFWTNS
-484 FSSDQTGISMSVTVE
+484 FSSDDTGISMTVTVA
-499 GKAAAARTILN
+499 GKPAAAETIKN
-510 IRNMQSI
+510 IRNMKSMEE
-517 DDVEISNITDSK
+517 VTVSGITDNT
-529 DETGTSIVTFSIT
+529 DEAGNSTVTFSI
-542 GSYKVLGVIL
+542 S
-552 SIAMAATSVTRY
+552 
-564 LGNVAQNVY
+564 
-573 LQNRVQELQ
+573 
-582 PAQAVYNDYLAAEAQ
+582 
-597 YDKYT
+597 
-602 YLYAY
+602 
-607 TQTPNENLVEFINE
+607 
-621 LEQILPDSFYTN
+621 
-633 SFSSD
+633 
-638 QTGISMS
+638 
-645 VTVEGKAAAA
+645 
-655 RTILNIR
+655 
-662 NMQSID
+662 
-668 DVEISNITDSKD
+668 
-680 ETGTSIVTFSI
+680 GT
-691 TGSYKELTDETEES
+691 YKELTDETEEN
-705 GEAQADTQ
+705 GETLSSTQ

>member
-1 MAMNNRVLSIE
+1 MNNRVLSIE

-22 MDYKVKKP
+22 IDYKVKKP
-30 KVYKVLTVETPEGIV
+30 KVYKVLTVETPEGVV

-58 RMVNALGTN
+58 HLVNALGTN

-106 NEYFPV
+106 NDYFPV

-125 GLTENGKLRVMA
+125 GLTEEGKLRVMA

-144 LDSYYQLAQMCS
+144 LDSYYQLAQMCG

-169 YQILRDEKSE
+169 YQILRDEKTE
-179 KVTMVIKIDENSTIV
+179 TVTMMIKIDENSTIV

-213 DAIDTMIASGAYAVN
+213 DAIETMIASGAYAVN

-248 PGDKVWE
+248 QGDKLWE

-268 VEVTEARQKIT
+268 AEVTAARQKIT
-279 ASLEPLIV
+279 SSLEPLIV

-299 NSENPIE
+299 NSDTPIE
-306 KSYVTGLGGSFSG
+306 RTYVTGLGGSFSG

-333 TLSEMDDKIG
+333 TLSDMDDKIG

-370 DKSTQKSKGL
+370 DKSQQKGKGM

-401 LSIAMAATSVTRYL
+401 LSIAMAVTSLTRYF
-415 GNVAQNV
+415 GTVAENVA
-422 YLQNRVQELQPAQA
+422 LQARVEELQPAQT
-436 VYNDYLAAEAQYD
+436 VYNEYLSTAAQYD
-449 KYTYL
+449 KYKYL
-454 YAYTQTPNENLVEFI
+454 YEYTENPNENLVEFI
-469 NELEQILPDSFYTNS
+469 NELEQILPDSFYTDS
-484 FSSDQTGISMSVTVE
+484 FSSDQTGISMTVNVE

-510 IRNMQSI
+510 IRNMESI
-517 DDVEISNITDSK
+517 EDVQISNITDNQ
-529 DETGTSIVTFSIT
+529 DEMGGSWVMFSMTGT
-542 GSYKVLGVIL
+542 YREL
-552 SIAMAATSVTRY
+552 S
-564 LGNVAQNVY
+564 
-573 LQNRVQELQ
+573 
-582 PAQAVYNDYLAAEAQ
+582 
-597 YDKYT
+597 
-602 YLYAY
+602 
-607 TQTPNENLVEFINE
+607 
-621 LEQILPDSFYTN
+621 
-633 SFSSD
+633 
-638 QTGISMS
+638 
-645 VTVEGKAAAA
+645 
-655 RTILNIR
+655 
-662 NMQSID
+662 
-668 DVEISNITDSKD
+668 
-680 ETGTSIVTFSI
+680 
-691 TGSYKELTDETEES
+691 DETEET
-705 GEAQADTQ
+705 GETVESTQ
-713 TAQ
+713 SVQ

>member
-1 MAMNNRVLSIE
+1 MNNRVLSIE

-58 RMVNALGTN
+58 HLVNALGTN

-74 IFTISSTRVAS
+74 LFTISSTRVAS

-106 NEYFPV
+106 SDYFPV

-125 GLTENGKLRVMA
+125 GLAENGKLRVMA

-144 LDSYYQLAQMCS
+144 LNSYYQLAQMCG

-268 VEVTEARQKIT
+268 VEVTAARQKIT

-333 TLSEMDDKIG
+333 TLSDMDDKIG

-370 DKSTQKSKGL
+370 DKSQQKGKGM

-401 LSIAMAATSVTRYL
+401 LSIAMAVTSLTRYF
-415 GNVAQNV
+415 GTVAENVA
-422 YLQNRVQELQPAQA
+422 LQARVEELQPAQA
-436 VYNDYLAAEAQYD
+436 VYNEYLSAAAQYD
-449 KYTYL
+449 KYKYL
-454 YAYTQTPNENLVEFI
+454 YEYTENPNENLVEFI
-469 NELEQILPDSFYTNS
+469 NELEQILPSSFWTNS
-484 FSSDQTGISMSVTVE
+484 FSSDLEGISMSVSVA
-499 GKAAAARTILN
+499 GKEAAARTILN
-510 IRNMQSI
+510 IRNMKSI
-517 DDVEISNITDSK
+517 SDVQISNITDTQNEIGESV
-529 DETGTSIVTFSIT
+529 VTFSIT
-542 GSYKVLGVIL
+542 G
-552 SIAMAATSVTRY
+552 
-564 LGNVAQNVY
+564 
-573 LQNRVQELQ
+573 
-582 PAQAVYNDYLAAEAQ
+582 
-597 YDKYT
+597 T
-602 YLYAY
+602 YADL
-607 TQTPNENLVEFINE
+607 NE
-621 LEQILPDSFYTN
+621 
-633 SFSSD
+633 
-638 QTGISMS
+638 
-645 VTVEGKAAAA
+645 
-655 RTILNIR
+655 
-662 NMQSID
+662 
-668 DVEISNITDSKD
+668 
-680 ETGTSIVTFSI
+680 
-691 TGSYKELTDETEES
+691 ETEETEETGETS
-705 GEAQADTQ
+705 GT

>member
-1 MAMNNRVLSIE
+1 M
-12 IGNSFTKICE
+12 
-22 MDYKVKKP
+22 
-30 KVYKVLTVETPEGIV
+30 
-45 VDGMLQPTQEYAD
+45 
-58 RMVNALGTN
+58 
-67 GIRTKKV
+67 
-74 IFTISSTRVAS
+74 
-85 REVQIPNVKASKIEA
+85 
-100 LVKTNA
+100 
-106 NEYFPV
+106 
-112 DLTQYEIGHYLAG
+112 
-125 GLTENGKLRVMA
+125 
-137 LAVPKAL
+137 
-144 LDSYYQLAQMCS
+144 
-156 WEVECFDYSSNSL
+156 
-169 YQILRDEKSE
+169 
-179 KVTMVIKIDENSTIV
+179 
-194 TVLSAGKVLLQRTV
+194 
-208 AYGVQ
+208 
-213 DAIDTMIASGAYAVN
+213 
-228 DPMSAVERFQKKTCL
+228 
-243 NRVLH
+243 
-248 PGDKVWE
+248 
-255 ENAGRW
+255 
-261 EDEDAGN
+261 
-268 VEVTEARQKIT
+268 
-279 ASLEPLIV
+279 
-287 GVSRVIDFYDSR
+287 SRVIDFYDSR

-542 GSYKVLGVIL
+542 GSYK
-552 SIAMAATSVTRY
+552 
-564 LGNVAQNVY
+564 
-573 LQNRVQELQ
+573 
-582 PAQAVYNDYLAAEAQ
+582 
-597 YDKYT
+597 
-602 YLYAY
+602 
-607 TQTPNENLVEFINE
+607 
-621 LEQILPDSFYTN
+621 
-633 SFSSD
+633 
-638 QTGISMS
+638 
-645 VTVEGKAAAA
+645 
-655 RTILNIR
+655 
-662 NMQSID
+662 
-668 DVEISNITDSKD
+668 
-680 ETGTSIVTFSI
+680 
-691 TGSYKELTDETEES
+691 ELTDETEES

>member
-1 MAMNNRVLSIE
+1 MNNRVLSIE
-12 IGNSFTKICE
+12 IGNAFTKICE
-22 MDYKVKKP
+22 IDYKVKKP
-30 KVYKVLTVETPEGIV
+30 KVYKVLTVETPEGVV

-58 RMVNALGTN
+58 HLVNALGTN
-67 GIRTKKV
+67 GIRTRKV

-85 REVQIPNVKASKIEA
+85 REVQIPNVKANKIEA

-106 NEYFPV
+106 NDYFPV

-125 GLTENGKLRVMA
+125 GLTEEGKLRVMA

-144 LDSYYQLAQMCS
+144 LDSYYQLAQMCG

-179 KVTMVIKIDENSTIV
+179 KVTMMIKIDENSTIV

-213 DAIDTMIASGAYAVN
+213 DAIETMIASGAYAVN

-248 PGDKVWE
+248 QGDKLWE

-268 VEVTEARQKIT
+268 VEVTAARQKIT

-299 NSENPIE
+299 NSDTPIE
-306 KSYVTGLGGSFSG
+306 RTYVTGLGGSFSG

-370 DKSTQKSKGL
+370 DKSTQKAKGL

-401 LSIAMAATSVTRYL
+401 LSIAMAVTSLTRYF
-415 GNVAQNV
+415 GTVAENVA
-422 YLQNRVQELQPAQA
+422 LQARVEELQPAQT
-436 VYNDYLAAEAQYD
+436 VYNEYLSAAAQYD
-449 KYTYL
+449 KYKYL
-454 YAYTQTPNENLVEFI
+454 YEYTENPNENLVEFI
-469 NELEQILPDSFYTNS
+469 NELEQILPDSFYTDS
-484 FSSDQTGISMSVTVE
+484 FSSDQTGISMTVNVE

-510 IRNMQSI
+510 IRNMESI
-517 DDVEISNITDSK
+517 EDVQISNITDNQ
-529 DETGTSIVTFSIT
+529 DEMGGSWVMFSMTGT
-542 GSYKVLGVIL
+542 YREL
-552 SIAMAATSVTRY
+552 S
-564 LGNVAQNVY
+564 
-573 LQNRVQELQ
+573 
-582 PAQAVYNDYLAAEAQ
+582 
-597 YDKYT
+597 
-602 YLYAY
+602 
-607 TQTPNENLVEFINE
+607 
-621 LEQILPDSFYTN
+621 
-633 SFSSD
+633 
-638 QTGISMS
+638 
-645 VTVEGKAAAA
+645 
-655 RTILNIR
+655 
-662 NMQSID
+662 
-668 DVEISNITDSKD
+668 
-680 ETGTSIVTFSI
+680 
-691 TGSYKELTDETEES
+691 DETEET
-705 GEAQADTQ
+705 GETVESTQ
-713 TAQ
+713 SVQ

>member
-1 MAMNNRVLSIE
+1 MNNRVLSIE

-22 MDYKVKKP
+22 IDYKVKKP
-30 KVYKVLTVETPEGIV
+30 KVYKVLTVETPEGVV

-58 RMVNALGTN
+58 HLVNALGTN
-67 GIRTKKV
+67 GIHTRRV

-85 REVQIPNVKASKIEA
+85 REVQIPNVKANKIEA

-106 NEYFPV
+106 NDYFPV

-125 GLTENGKLRVMA
+125 GLTEEGKLRVMA

-144 LDSYYQLAQMCS
+144 LDSYYQLAQMCG

-179 KVTMVIKIDENSTIV
+179 KVTMMIKIDENSTIV

-213 DAIDTMIASGAYAVN
+213 DAIETMIASGAYAVN

-248 PGDKVWE
+248 QGDKLWE

-268 VEVTEARQKIT
+268 VEVTAARQKIT
-279 ASLEPLIV
+279 SSLEPLIV

-299 NSENPIE
+299 NSNTPIE
-306 KSYVTGLGGSFSG
+306 RTYVTGLGGSFSG

-333 TLSEMDDKIG
+333 TLSDMDDKIG

-370 DKSTQKSKGL
+370 DKSQQKGKGM

-401 LSIAMAATSVTRYL
+401 LSIAMAVTSLTRYF
-415 GNVAQNV
+415 GTVAENVA
-422 YLQNRVQELQPAQA
+422 LQARVEELRPAQT
-436 VYNDYLAAEAQYD
+436 VYNEYLSAAAQYD
-449 KYTYL
+449 KYKYL
-454 YAYTQTPNENLVEFI
+454 YEYTENPNENLVEFI
-469 NELEQILPDSFYTNS
+469 NELEQILPDSFYTDS
-484 FSSDQTGISMSVTVE
+484 FSSDQTGISMTVNVE

-510 IRNMQSI
+510 IRNMESI
-517 DDVEISNITDSK
+517 EDVQISNITDNQ
-529 DETGTSIVTFSIT
+529 DEMGGSWVMFSMTGT
-542 GSYKVLGVIL
+542 YREL
-552 SIAMAATSVTRY
+552 S
-564 LGNVAQNVY
+564 
-573 LQNRVQELQ
+573 
-582 PAQAVYNDYLAAEAQ
+582 
-597 YDKYT
+597 
-602 YLYAY
+602 
-607 TQTPNENLVEFINE
+607 
-621 LEQILPDSFYTN
+621 
-633 SFSSD
+633 
-638 QTGISMS
+638 
-645 VTVEGKAAAA
+645 
-655 RTILNIR
+655 
-662 NMQSID
+662 
-668 DVEISNITDSKD
+668 
-680 ETGTSIVTFSI
+680 
-691 TGSYKELTDETEES
+691 DETEET
-705 GEAQADTQ
+705 GETVESTQ
-713 TAQ
+713 SVQ

>member
-22 MDYKVKKP
+22 IDYKVKKP
-30 KVYKVLTVETPEGIV
+30 KVYKVLTVETPEGVV

-58 RMVNALGTN
+58 RMVSALGTN
-67 GIRTKKV
+67 GIRTKRV

-85 REVQIPNVKASKIEA
+85 REVQIPNVKANKIEA

-106 NEYFPV
+106 NDYFPV

-125 GLTENGKLRVMA
+125 GLTEEGKLRVMA

-144 LDSYYQLAQMCS
+144 LNSYYQLAQMCG

-169 YQILRDEKSE
+169 YQILRDEKTE
-179 KVTMVIKIDENSTIV
+179 TVTMMIKIDENSTIV

-213 DAIDTMIASGAYAVN
+213 DAIETMIASGAYAVS

-248 PGDKVWE
+248 QGDKLWE

-268 VEVTEARQKIT
+268 VEVTAARQKIT
-279 ASLEPLIV
+279 STLEPLIV
-287 GVSRVIDFYDSR
+287 GVNRVIDFYDSR
-299 NSENPIE
+299 NGDTPIE
-306 KSYVTGLGGSFSG
+306 RTYVTGLGGSFSG

-333 TLSEMDDKIG
+333 TLSDMEDKIG

-370 DKSTQKSKGL
+370 DKNQQKARGM

-401 LSIAMAATSVTRYL
+401 LSIAMAVTSLTRYF
-415 GNVAQNV
+415 GTVAENVA
-422 YLQNRVQELQPAQA
+422 LQARVEELQPAQA
-436 VYNDYLAAEAQYD
+436 VYNEYLSAAAQYD
-449 KYTYL
+449 KYKYL
-454 YAYTQTPNENLVEFI
+454 YEYTENPNENLVEFI
-469 NELEQILPDSFYTNS
+469 NELEQILPSSFWTNS
-484 FSSDQTGISMSVTVE
+484 FSSDLEGISMSVTVE

-510 IRNMQSI
+510 IRNMKSI
-517 DDVEISNITDSK
+517 QDVQISNITDAQNELGESA
-529 DETGTSIVTFSIT
+529 VTFSIT
-542 GSYKVLGVIL
+542 G
-552 SIAMAATSVTRY
+552 
-564 LGNVAQNVY
+564 
-573 LQNRVQELQ
+573 
-582 PAQAVYNDYLAAEAQ
+582 
-597 YDKYT
+597 T
-602 YLYAY
+602 YADIHAD
-607 TQTPNENLVEFINE
+607 TEETE
-621 LEQILPDSFYTN
+621 S
-633 SFSSD
+633 
-638 QTGISMS
+638 TGD
-645 VTVEGKAAAA
+645 T
-655 RTILNIR
+655 
-662 NMQSID
+662 
-668 DVEISNITDSKD
+668 
-680 ETGTSIVTFSI
+680 TGT
-691 TGSYKELTDETEES
+691 
-705 GEAQADTQ
+705 

>member
-1 MAMNNRVLSIE
+1 MNNRVLSIE

-22 MDYKVKKP
+22 IDYKVKKP
-30 KVYKVLTVETPEGIV
+30 KVYKVLTVETPEGVV

-58 RMVNALGTN
+58 HLVNALGTN
-67 GIRTKKV
+67 GIRTKRV

-85 REVQIPNVKASKIEA
+85 REVQIPNVKASKIET

-106 NEYFPV
+106 NDYFPV

-125 GLTENGKLRVMA
+125 GLTEDGKLRVMA

-144 LDSYYQLAQMCS
+144 LNSYYQLAQMCG

-179 KVTMVIKIDENSTIV
+179 KVTMMIKIDENSTIV

-213 DAIDTMIASGAYAVN
+213 DAIETMIASGAYAVN

-248 PGDKVWE
+248 PGDKLWE

-268 VEVTEARQKIT
+268 VEVTAARQKIT
-279 ASLEPLIV
+279 STLEPLIV
-287 GVSRVIDFYDSR
+287 GVNRVIDFYDSR
-299 NSENPIE
+299 NGDTPIE
-306 KSYVTGLGGSFSG
+306 RTYVTGLGGSFSG

-333 TLSEMDDKIG
+333 TLSDMDDKIG

-370 DKSTQKSKGL
+370 DKSQQKAKGM

-401 LSIAMAATSVTRYL
+401 LSIAMAVTSLTRYF
-415 GNVAQNV
+415 GTVAENVA
-422 YLQNRVQELQPAQA
+422 LQARVEELQPAQT
-436 VYNDYLAAEAQYD
+436 VYNEYLSAAAQYD
-449 KYTYL
+449 KYKYL
-454 YAYTQTPNENLVEFI
+454 YEYTENPNENLVEFI
-469 NELEQILPDSFYTNS
+469 NELEQILPSSFWTNS
-484 FSSDQTGISMSVTVE
+484 FSSDLEGISMSVTVE

-510 IRNMQSI
+510 IRNMKSI
-517 DDVEISNITDSK
+517 QDVQISNITDTQNELGESA
-529 DETGTSIVTFSIT
+529 VTFSIT
-542 GSYKVLGVIL
+542 G
-552 SIAMAATSVTRY
+552 
-564 LGNVAQNVY
+564 
-573 LQNRVQELQ
+573 
-582 PAQAVYNDYLAAEAQ
+582 
-597 YDKYT
+597 T
-602 YLYAY
+602 YADIHAD
-607 TQTPNENLVEFINE
+607 TEETE
-621 LEQILPDSFYTN
+621 S
-633 SFSSD
+633 
-638 QTGISMS
+638 TGD
-645 VTVEGKAAAA
+645 T
-655 RTILNIR
+655 
-662 NMQSID
+662 
-668 DVEISNITDSKD
+668 
-680 ETGTSIVTFSI
+680 TGT
-691 TGSYKELTDETEES
+691 
-705 GEAQADTQ
+705 

>member
-1 MAMNNRVLSIE
+1 MNNRVLSIE

-22 MDYKVKKP
+22 IDYKVKKP
-30 KVYKVLTVETPEGIV
+30 KVYKVLTVETPEGVV

-58 RMVNALGTN
+58 HLVNALGTN
-67 GIRTKKV
+67 GIRTKRV

-85 REVQIPNVKASKIEA
+85 REVQIPNVKANKIEA

-106 NEYFPV
+106 NDYFPV

-125 GLTENGKLRVMA
+125 GLTEEGKLRVMA

-144 LDSYYQLAQMCS
+144 LDSYYQLAQMCG

-179 KVTMVIKIDENSTIV
+179 KVTMMIKIDENSTIV

-213 DAIDTMIASGAYAVN
+213 DAIETMIASGAYAVN

-248 PGDKVWE
+248 QGDKLWE

-268 VEVTEARQKIT
+268 VEVTAARQKIT

-299 NSENPIE
+299 NSDTPIE
-306 KSYVTGLGGSFSG
+306 RTYVTGLGGSFSG

-370 DKSTQKSKGL
+370 DKSTQKAKGL

-401 LSIAMAATSVTRYL
+401 LSIAMAVTSLTRYF
-415 GNVAQNV
+415 GTVAENVA
-422 YLQNRVQELQPAQA
+422 LQARVEELQPAQT
-436 VYNDYLAAEAQYD
+436 VYNEYLSAAAQYD
-449 KYTYL
+449 KYKYL
-454 YAYTQTPNENLVEFI
+454 YEYTENPNENLVEFI
-469 NELEQILPDSFYTNS
+469 NELEQILPSSFWTNS
-484 FSSDQTGISMSVTVE
+484 FSSDMEGISMSVTVE

-510 IRNMQSI
+510 IRNMESI
-517 DDVEISNITDSK
+517 EDVQISNITDTQNELGESA
-529 DETGTSIVTFSIT
+529 VTFSIT
-542 GSYKVLGVIL
+542 G
-552 SIAMAATSVTRY
+552 
-564 LGNVAQNVY
+564 
-573 LQNRVQELQ
+573 
-582 PAQAVYNDYLAAEAQ
+582 
-597 YDKYT
+597 T
-602 YLYAY
+602 YADIHAD
-607 TQTPNENLVEFINE
+607 TEETE
-621 LEQILPDSFYTN
+621 S
-633 SFSSD
+633 
-638 QTGISMS
+638 TGD
-645 VTVEGKAAAA
+645 T
-655 RTILNIR
+655 
-662 NMQSID
+662 
-668 DVEISNITDSKD
+668 
-680 ETGTSIVTFSI
+680 TGT
-691 TGSYKELTDETEES
+691 
-705 GEAQADTQ
+705 

>member
-22 MDYKVKKP
+22 IDYKVKKP
-30 KVYKVLTVETPEGIV
+30 KVYKVLTVETPEGVV

-58 RMVNALGTN
+58 HLVNALGTN
-67 GIRTKKV
+67 GIRTKRV

-85 REVQIPNVKASKIEA
+85 REVQIPNVKANKIEA

-106 NEYFPV
+106 NDYFPV

-125 GLTENGKLRVMA
+125 GLTEEGKLRVMA

-144 LDSYYQLAQMCS
+144 LNSYYQLAQMCG

-179 KVTMVIKIDENSTIV
+179 KVTMMIKIDENSTIV

-213 DAIDTMIASGAYAVN
+213 DAIETMIASGAYAVN

-248 PGDKVWE
+248 QGDKLWE

-268 VEVTEARQKIT
+268 VEVTAARQKIT

-299 NSENPIE
+299 NSDTPIE
-306 KSYVTGLGGSFSG
+306 RTYVTGLGGSFSG

-333 TLSEMDDKIG
+333 TLSDMDDKIG

-370 DKSTQKSKGL
+370 DKSQQKAKGM

-401 LSIAMAATSVTRYL
+401 LSIAMAVTSLTRYF
-415 GNVAQNV
+415 GTVAENVA
-422 YLQNRVQELQPAQA
+422 LQARVEELQPAQT
-436 VYNDYLAAEAQYD
+436 VYNEYLSAAAQYD
-449 KYTYL
+449 KYKYL
-454 YAYTQTPNENLVEFI
+454 YEYTENPNENLVEFI
-469 NELEQILPDSFYTNS
+469 NELEQILPDSFYTDS
-484 FSSDQTGISMSVTVE
+484 FSSDQTGISMTVNVE

-510 IRNMQSI
+510 IRNMESI
-517 DDVEISNITDSK
+517 EDVQISNITDNQ
-529 DETGTSIVTFSIT
+529 DEMGGSWVMFSMTGT
-542 GSYKVLGVIL
+542 YREL
-552 SIAMAATSVTRY
+552 S
-564 LGNVAQNVY
+564 
-573 LQNRVQELQ
+573 
-582 PAQAVYNDYLAAEAQ
+582 
-597 YDKYT
+597 
-602 YLYAY
+602 
-607 TQTPNENLVEFINE
+607 
-621 LEQILPDSFYTN
+621 
-633 SFSSD
+633 
-638 QTGISMS
+638 
-645 VTVEGKAAAA
+645 
-655 RTILNIR
+655 
-662 NMQSID
+662 
-668 DVEISNITDSKD
+668 
-680 ETGTSIVTFSI
+680 
-691 TGSYKELTDETEES
+691 DETEET
-705 GEAQADTQ
+705 GETVESTQ
-713 TAQ
+713 SVQ

>member
-22 MDYKVKKP
+22 IDYKVKKP
-30 KVYKVLTVETPEGIV
+30 KVYKVLTVETPEGVV

-58 RMVNALGTN
+58 HLVNALGTN
-67 GIRTKKV
+67 GIRTKRV

-85 REVQIPNVKASKIEA
+85 REVQIPNVKANKIEA

-106 NEYFPV
+106 NDYFPV

-125 GLTENGKLRVMA
+125 GLTEEGKLRVMA

-144 LDSYYQLAQMCS
+144 LDSYYQLAQMCG

-179 KVTMVIKIDENSTIV
+179 KVTMMIKIDENSTIV

-213 DAIDTMIASGAYAVN
+213 DAIETMIASGAYAVN

-248 PGDKVWE
+248 QGDKLWE

-268 VEVTEARQKIT
+268 VEVTAARQKIT

-299 NSENPIE
+299 NSDTPIE
-306 KSYVTGLGGSFSG
+306 RTYVTGLGGSFSG

-370 DKSTQKSKGL
+370 DKSTQKAKGL
-380 TVVSGTNYTFVSV
+380 TVVSGTNYAFVSV

-401 LSIAMAATSVTRYL
+401 LSIAMAVTSLTRYF
-415 GNVAQNV
+415 GTVAENVA
-422 YLQNRVQELQPAQA
+422 LQARVEELQPAQT
-436 VYNDYLAAEAQYD
+436 VYNEYLSTAAQYD
-449 KYTYL
+449 KYKYL
-454 YAYTQTPNENLVEFI
+454 YEYTENPNENLVEFI
-469 NELEQILPDSFYTNS
+469 NELEQILPDSFYTDS
-484 FSSDQTGISMSVTVE
+484 FSSDQTGISMTVNVE

-510 IRNMQSI
+510 IRNMESI
-517 DDVEISNITDSK
+517 EDVQISNITDNQ
-529 DETGTSIVTFSIT
+529 DEMGGSWVMFSMTGT
-542 GSYKVLGVIL
+542 YREL
-552 SIAMAATSVTRY
+552 S
-564 LGNVAQNVY
+564 
-573 LQNRVQELQ
+573 
-582 PAQAVYNDYLAAEAQ
+582 
-597 YDKYT
+597 
-602 YLYAY
+602 
-607 TQTPNENLVEFINE
+607 
-621 LEQILPDSFYTN
+621 
-633 SFSSD
+633 
-638 QTGISMS
+638 
-645 VTVEGKAAAA
+645 
-655 RTILNIR
+655 
-662 NMQSID
+662 
-668 DVEISNITDSKD
+668 
-680 ETGTSIVTFSI
+680 
-691 TGSYKELTDETEES
+691 DETEET
-705 GEAQADTQ
+705 GETVESTQ
-713 TAQ
+713 SVQ

>member
-12 IGNSFTKICE
+12 ISNSFTKICE
-22 MDYKVKKP
+22 IDYKVKKP
-30 KVYKVLTVETPEGIV
+30 KVYKVLTVETPEGVV

-58 RMVNALGTN
+58 HLENALGTN
-67 GIRTKKV
+67 GIHTKRV

-85 REVQIPNVKASKIEA
+85 REVQIPNVKANKIEA

-106 NEYFPV
+106 NDYFPV

-125 GLTENGKLRVMA
+125 GLTEEGKLRVMA

-144 LDSYYQLAQMCS
+144 LDSYYQLAQMCG

-179 KVTMVIKIDENSTIV
+179 KVTMMIKIDENNTIV

-213 DAIDTMIASGAYAVN
+213 DAIETMIASGAYAVN

-248 PGDKVWE
+248 QGDKLWE

-268 VEVTEARQKIT
+268 VEVTAARQKIT
-279 ASLEPLIV
+279 STLEPLIV
-287 GVSRVIDFYDSR
+287 GVNRVIDFYDSR
-299 NSENPIE
+299 NGDTPIE
-306 KSYVTGLGGSFSG
+306 RTYVTGLGGSFSG

-333 TLSEMDDKIG
+333 TLSDMEDKIG

-370 DKSTQKSKGL
+370 DKSQQKAKGM

-401 LSIAMAATSVTRYL
+401 LSIAMAVTSVTRYF
-415 GNVAQNV
+415 GTVAENVA
-422 YLQNRVQELQPAQA
+422 LQARVEELQPAQA
-436 VYNDYLAAEAQYD
+436 VYNEYLSAAAQYD
-449 KYTYL
+449 KYKYL
-454 YAYTQTPNENLVEFI
+454 YEYTENPNENLVEFI
-469 NELEQILPDSFYTNS
+469 NELEQILPDSFYTDS
-484 FSSDQTGISMSVTVE
+484 FSSDQTGISMTVNVE

-510 IRNMQSI
+510 IRNMESI
-517 DDVEISNITDSK
+517 EDVQISNITDNQ
-529 DETGTSIVTFSIT
+529 DEMGGSWVMFSMTGT
-542 GSYKVLGVIL
+542 YREL
-552 SIAMAATSVTRY
+552 S
-564 LGNVAQNVY
+564 
-573 LQNRVQELQ
+573 
-582 PAQAVYNDYLAAEAQ
+582 
-597 YDKYT
+597 
-602 YLYAY
+602 
-607 TQTPNENLVEFINE
+607 
-621 LEQILPDSFYTN
+621 
-633 SFSSD
+633 
-638 QTGISMS
+638 
-645 VTVEGKAAAA
+645 
-655 RTILNIR
+655 
-662 NMQSID
+662 
-668 DVEISNITDSKD
+668 
-680 ETGTSIVTFSI
+680 
-691 TGSYKELTDETEES
+691 DETEET
-705 GEAQADTQ
+705 GETVESTQ
-713 TAQ
+713 SVQ

>member
-1 MAMNNRVLSIE
+1 MNNRVLSIE

-22 MDYKVKKP
+22 IDYKVKKP
-30 KVYKVLTVETPEGIV
+30 KVYKVLTVETPEGVV

-58 RMVNALGTN
+58 HLVNALGTN
-67 GIRTKKV
+67 GIRTKRV

-106 NEYFPV
+106 NDYFPV

-125 GLTENGKLRVMA
+125 GLTEDGKLRVMA

-144 LDSYYQLAQMCS
+144 LNSYYQLAQMCG

-179 KVTMVIKIDENSTIV
+179 KVTMMIKIDENNTIV

-213 DAIDTMIASGAYAVN
+213 DAIETMIASGAYAVN

-248 PGDKVWE
+248 QGDKLWE

-268 VEVTEARQKIT
+268 VEVTAARQKIT

-299 NSENPIE
+299 NGDTPIE
-306 KSYVTGLGGSFSG
+306 RTYVTGLGGSFSG

-333 TLSEMDDKIG
+333 TLSDMDDKIG

-370 DKSTQKSKGL
+370 DKSQQKTKGM

-401 LSIAMAATSVTRYL
+401 LSIAMAVTSLTRYF
-415 GNVAQNV
+415 GTVAENVA
-422 YLQNRVQELQPAQA
+422 LQARVEELQPAQA
-436 VYNDYLAAEAQYD
+436 VYNEYLSAAAQYD
-449 KYTYL
+449 KYKYL
-454 YAYTQTPNENLVEFI
+454 YEYTENPNENLVEFI
-469 NELEQILPDSFYTNS
+469 NELEQILPDSFYTDS
-484 FSSDQTGISMSVTVE
+484 FSSDQTGISMTVNVE

-510 IRNMQSI
+510 IRNMESI
-517 DDVEISNITDSK
+517 EDVQISNITDNQ
-529 DETGTSIVTFSIT
+529 DEMGGSWVMFSMTGT
-542 GSYKVLGVIL
+542 YREL
-552 SIAMAATSVTRY
+552 S
-564 LGNVAQNVY
+564 
-573 LQNRVQELQ
+573 
-582 PAQAVYNDYLAAEAQ
+582 
-597 YDKYT
+597 
-602 YLYAY
+602 
-607 TQTPNENLVEFINE
+607 
-621 LEQILPDSFYTN
+621 
-633 SFSSD
+633 
-638 QTGISMS
+638 
-645 VTVEGKAAAA
+645 
-655 RTILNIR
+655 
-662 NMQSID
+662 
-668 DVEISNITDSKD
+668 
-680 ETGTSIVTFSI
+680 
-691 TGSYKELTDETEES
+691 DETEET
-705 GEAQADTQ
+705 GETVESTQ
-713 TAQ
+713 SVQ

>member
-1 MAMNNRVLSIE
+1 MNNRVLSIE

-22 MDYKVKKP
+22 IDYKVKKP
-30 KVYKVLTVETPEGIV
+30 KVYKVLTVETPEGVV

-58 RMVNALGTN
+58 HLVNALGTN
-67 GIRTKKV
+67 GIRTKRV

-85 REVQIPNVKASKIEA
+85 REVQIPNVKANKIEA

-106 NEYFPV
+106 NDYFPV

-125 GLTENGKLRVMA
+125 GLTEEGKLRVMA

-144 LDSYYQLAQMCS
+144 LNSYYQLAQMCG

-179 KVTMVIKIDENSTIV
+179 KVTMMIKIDENNTIV

-213 DAIDTMIASGAYAVN
+213 DAIETMIASGAYAVN

-248 PGDKVWE
+248 QGDKLWE

-268 VEVTEARQKIT
+268 AEVTAARQKIT
-279 ASLEPLIV
+279 SSLEPLIV

-299 NSENPIE
+299 NSDTPIE
-306 KSYVTGLGGSFSG
+306 RTYVTGLGGSFSG

-333 TLSEMDDKIG
+333 TLSDMDDKIG

-370 DKSTQKSKGL
+370 DKSQQKAKGM

-401 LSIAMAATSVTRYL
+401 LSIAMAVTSLTRYF
-415 GNVAQNV
+415 GTVAENVA
-422 YLQNRVQELQPAQA
+422 LQARVEELQPAQT
-436 VYNDYLAAEAQYD
+436 VYNEYLSTAAQYD
-449 KYTYL
+449 KYKYL
-454 YAYTQTPNENLVEFI
+454 YEYTENPNENLVEFI
-469 NELEQILPDSFYTNS
+469 NELEQILPSSFWTNS
-484 FSSDQTGISMSVTVE
+484 FSSDMEGISMSVTVE

-510 IRNMQSI
+510 IRNMESI
-517 DDVEISNITDSK
+517 EDVQISNITDTQNELGESA
-529 DETGTSIVTFSIT
+529 VTFSIT
-542 GSYKVLGVIL
+542 G
-552 SIAMAATSVTRY
+552 
-564 LGNVAQNVY
+564 
-573 LQNRVQELQ
+573 
-582 PAQAVYNDYLAAEAQ
+582 
-597 YDKYT
+597 T
-602 YLYAY
+602 YADIHAD
-607 TQTPNENLVEFINE
+607 TEETE
-621 LEQILPDSFYTN
+621 S
-633 SFSSD
+633 
-638 QTGISMS
+638 TGD
-645 VTVEGKAAAA
+645 T
-655 RTILNIR
+655 
-662 NMQSID
+662 
-668 DVEISNITDSKD
+668 
-680 ETGTSIVTFSI
+680 TGT
-691 TGSYKELTDETEES
+691 
-705 GEAQADTQ
+705 

>member
-1 MAMNNRVLSIE
+1 MNNRVLSIE

-22 MDYKVKKP
+22 IDYKVKKP
-30 KVYKVLTVETPEGIV
+30 KVYKVLTVETPEGVV

-58 RMVNALGTN
+58 HLVNALGTN
-67 GIRTKKV
+67 GIHTRRV

-85 REVQIPNVKASKIEA
+85 REVQIPNVKANKIEA

-106 NEYFPV
+106 NDYFPV

-125 GLTENGKLRVMA
+125 GLTEEGKLRVMA

-144 LDSYYQLAQMCS
+144 LDSYYQLAQMCG

-179 KVTMVIKIDENSTIV
+179 KVTMMIKIDENSTIV

-213 DAIDTMIASGAYAVN
+213 DAIETMIASGAYAVS

-248 PGDKVWE
+248 QGDKLWE

-268 VEVTEARQKIT
+268 VEVTAARQKIT
-279 ASLEPLIV
+279 SSLEPLIV

-299 NSENPIE
+299 NSNTPIE
-306 KSYVTGLGGSFSG
+306 RTYVTGLGGSFSG

-333 TLSEMDDKIG
+333 TLSDMEDKIG

-370 DKSTQKSKGL
+370 DKSTQKAKGL

-401 LSIAMAATSVTRYL
+401 LSIAMAVTSMTRYF
-415 GNVAQNV
+415 GTVAENVA
-422 YLQNRVQELQPAQA
+422 LQARVEELQPAQT
-436 VYNDYLAAEAQYD
+436 VYNEYLSTAAQYD
-449 KYTYL
+449 KYKYL
-454 YAYTQTPNENLVEFI
+454 YEYTENPNENLVEFI
-469 NELEQILPDSFYTNS
+469 NELEQILPDSFYTDS
-484 FSSDQTGISMSVTVE
+484 FSSDQTGISMTVNVE

-510 IRNMQSI
+510 IRNMESI
-517 DDVEISNITDSK
+517 EDVQISNITDNQ
-529 DETGTSIVTFSIT
+529 DEMGGSWVMFSMTGT
-542 GSYKVLGVIL
+542 YREL
-552 SIAMAATSVTRY
+552 S
-564 LGNVAQNVY
+564 
-573 LQNRVQELQ
+573 
-582 PAQAVYNDYLAAEAQ
+582 
-597 YDKYT
+597 
-602 YLYAY
+602 
-607 TQTPNENLVEFINE
+607 
-621 LEQILPDSFYTN
+621 
-633 SFSSD
+633 
-638 QTGISMS
+638 
-645 VTVEGKAAAA
+645 
-655 RTILNIR
+655 
-662 NMQSID
+662 
-668 DVEISNITDSKD
+668 
-680 ETGTSIVTFSI
+680 
-691 TGSYKELTDETEES
+691 DETEET
-705 GEAQADTQ
+705 GETVESTQ
-713 TAQ
+713 SVQ

>member
-1 MAMNNRVLSIE
+1 MNNRVLSIE
-12 IGNSFTKICE
+12 ISNSFTKICE
-22 MDYKVKKP
+22 IDYKVKKP
-30 KVYKVLTVETPEGIV
+30 KVYKVLTVETPEGVV

-58 RMVNALGTN
+58 HLVNALGTN
-67 GIRTKKV
+67 GIHTKRV

-85 REVQIPNVKASKIEA
+85 REVQIPNVKANKIEA

-106 NEYFPV
+106 NDYFPV

-125 GLTENGKLRVMA
+125 GLTEEGKLRVMA

-144 LDSYYQLAQMCS
+144 LDSYYQLAQMCG

-169 YQILRDEKSE
+169 YQILRDEKTE
-179 KVTMVIKIDENSTIV
+179 TVTMMIKIDENNTIV

-213 DAIDTMIASGAYAVN
+213 DAIETMIASGAYAVN

-248 PGDKVWE
+248 QGDKLWE

-268 VEVTEARQKIT
+268 VEVTAARQKIT
-279 ASLEPLIV
+279 SSLEPLIV

-299 NSENPIE
+299 NGDNPIQ
-306 KSYVTGLGGSFSG
+306 KTFVTGLGGSFSG

-333 TLSEMDDKIG
+333 TLSDMEDKIG

-370 DKSTQKSKGL
+370 DKSQQKAKGM

-401 LSIAMAATSVTRYL
+401 LSIAMAVTSLTRYF
-415 GNVAQNV
+415 GTVAENVA
-422 YLQNRVQELQPAQA
+422 LQARVEELQPAQT
-436 VYNDYLAAEAQYD
+436 VYNEYLSTAAQYD
-449 KYTYL
+449 KYKYL
-454 YAYTQTPNENLVEFI
+454 YEYTENPNENLVEFI
-469 NELEQILPDSFYTNS
+469 NELEQILPSSFWTNS
-484 FSSDQTGISMSVTVE
+484 FSSDMEGISMSVTVE

-510 IRNMQSI
+510 IRNMESI
-517 DDVEISNITDSK
+517 EDVQISNITDTQNELGESA
-529 DETGTSIVTFSIT
+529 VTFSIT
-542 GSYKVLGVIL
+542 G
-552 SIAMAATSVTRY
+552 
-564 LGNVAQNVY
+564 
-573 LQNRVQELQ
+573 
-582 PAQAVYNDYLAAEAQ
+582 
-597 YDKYT
+597 T
-602 YLYAY
+602 YADIHAD
-607 TQTPNENLVEFINE
+607 TEETE
-621 LEQILPDSFYTN
+621 S
-633 SFSSD
+633 
-638 QTGISMS
+638 TGD
-645 VTVEGKAAAA
+645 T
-655 RTILNIR
+655 
-662 NMQSID
+662 
-668 DVEISNITDSKD
+668 
-680 ETGTSIVTFSI
+680 TGT
-691 TGSYKELTDETEES
+691 
-705 GEAQADTQ
+705 

>member
-22 MDYKVKKP
+22 IDYKVKKP
-30 KVYKVLTVETPEGIV
+30 KVYKVLTVETPEGVV

-58 RMVNALGTN
+58 HLVNALGTN
-67 GIRTKKV
+67 GIRTKRV

-85 REVQIPNVKASKIEA
+85 REVQIPNVKANKIEA

-106 NEYFPV
+106 NDYFPV

-125 GLTENGKLRVMA
+125 GLTEEGKLRVMA

-144 LDSYYQLAQMCS
+144 LNSYYQLAQMCG

-179 KVTMVIKIDENSTIV
+179 KVTMMIKIDENSTIV

-213 DAIDTMIASGAYAVN
+213 DAIETMIASGAYAVN

-248 PGDKVWE
+248 QGDKLWE

-268 VEVTEARQKIT
+268 VEVTTARQKIT
-279 ASLEPLIV
+279 SSLEPLIV

-299 NSENPIE
+299 NSDTPIE
-306 KSYVTGLGGSFSG
+306 RTYVTGLGGSFSG

-333 TLSEMDDKIG
+333 TLSDMDDKIG

-370 DKSTQKSKGL
+370 DKSQQKAKGM

-401 LSIAMAATSVTRYL
+401 LSIAMAVTSLTRYF
-415 GNVAQNV
+415 GTVAENVA
-422 YLQNRVQELQPAQA
+422 LQARVEELQPAQT
-436 VYNDYLAAEAQYD
+436 VYNEYLSTAAQYD
-449 KYTYL
+449 KYKYL
-454 YAYTQTPNENLVEFI
+454 YEYTENPNENLVEFI
-469 NELEQILPDSFYTNS
+469 NELEQILPDSFYTDS
-484 FSSDQTGISMSVTVE
+484 FSSDQTGISMTVNVE

-510 IRNMQSI
+510 IRNMESI
-517 DDVEISNITDSK
+517 EDVQISNITDNQ
-529 DETGTSIVTFSIT
+529 DEMGGSWVMFSMTGT
-542 GSYKVLGVIL
+542 YREL
-552 SIAMAATSVTRY
+552 S
-564 LGNVAQNVY
+564 
-573 LQNRVQELQ
+573 
-582 PAQAVYNDYLAAEAQ
+582 
-597 YDKYT
+597 
-602 YLYAY
+602 
-607 TQTPNENLVEFINE
+607 
-621 LEQILPDSFYTN
+621 
-633 SFSSD
+633 
-638 QTGISMS
+638 
-645 VTVEGKAAAA
+645 
-655 RTILNIR
+655 
-662 NMQSID
+662 
-668 DVEISNITDSKD
+668 
-680 ETGTSIVTFSI
+680 
-691 TGSYKELTDETEES
+691 DETEET
-705 GEAQADTQ
+705 GETVESTQ
-713 TAQ
+713 SVQ

>member
-1 MAMNNRVLSIE
+1 MNNRVLSIE

-22 MDYKVKKP
+22 IDYKVKKP
-30 KVYKVLTVETPEGIV
+30 KVYKVLTVETPEGVV

-58 RMVNALGTN
+58 HLVNALGTN
-67 GIRTKKV
+67 GIRTKRV

-85 REVQIPNVKASKIEA
+85 REVQIPNVKANKIEA

-106 NEYFPV
+106 NDYFPV

-125 GLTENGKLRVMA
+125 GLTEEGKLRVMA

-144 LDSYYQLAQMCS
+144 LDSYYQLAQMCG

-179 KVTMVIKIDENSTIV
+179 KVTMMIKIDENSTIV

-213 DAIDTMIASGAYAVN
+213 DAIETMIASGAYAVN

-248 PGDKVWE
+248 QGDKVWE

-268 VEVTEARQKIT
+268 VEVTAARQKIT
-279 ASLEPLIV
+279 SSLEPLIV

-299 NSENPIE
+299 NGDNPIQ
-306 KSYVTGLGGSFSG
+306 KTFVTGLGGSFSG

-333 TLSEMDDKIG
+333 TLSDMEDKIG

-370 DKSTQKSKGL
+370 DKSQQKAKGM

-401 LSIAMAATSVTRYL
+401 LSIAMAVTSLTRYF
-415 GNVAQNV
+415 GTVAENVA
-422 YLQNRVQELQPAQA
+422 LQARVEELQPAQT
-436 VYNDYLAAEAQYD
+436 VYNEYLSTAAQYD
-449 KYTYL
+449 KYKYL
-454 YAYTQTPNENLVEFI
+454 YEYTENPNENLVEFI
-469 NELEQILPDSFYTNS
+469 NELEQILPSSFWTNS
-484 FSSDQTGISMSVTVE
+484 FSSDMEGISMSVTVE

-510 IRNMQSI
+510 IRNMESI
-517 DDVEISNITDSK
+517 EDVQISNITDTQNELGESA
-529 DETGTSIVTFSIT
+529 VTFSIT
-542 GSYKVLGVIL
+542 G
-552 SIAMAATSVTRY
+552 
-564 LGNVAQNVY
+564 
-573 LQNRVQELQ
+573 
-582 PAQAVYNDYLAAEAQ
+582 
-597 YDKYT
+597 T
-602 YLYAY
+602 YADIHAD
-607 TQTPNENLVEFINE
+607 TEETE
-621 LEQILPDSFYTN
+621 S
-633 SFSSD
+633 
-638 QTGISMS
+638 TGD
-645 VTVEGKAAAA
+645 T
-655 RTILNIR
+655 
-662 NMQSID
+662 
-668 DVEISNITDSKD
+668 
-680 ETGTSIVTFSI
+680 TGT
-691 TGSYKELTDETEES
+691 
-705 GEAQADTQ
+705 

>member
-22 MDYKVKKP
+22 IDYKVKKP
-30 KVYKVLTVETPEGIV
+30 KVYKVLTVETPEGVV

-58 RMVNALGTN
+58 HLVNALGTN
-67 GIRTKKV
+67 GIHTRRV

-85 REVQIPNVKASKIEA
+85 REVQIPNVKANKIEA

-106 NEYFPV
+106 NDYFPV

-125 GLTENGKLRVMA
+125 GLTEEGKLRVMA

-144 LDSYYQLAQMCS
+144 LDSYYQLAQMCG

-179 KVTMVIKIDENSTIV
+179 KVTMMIKIDENSTIV

-213 DAIDTMIASGAYAVN
+213 DAIETMIASGAYAVN

-248 PGDKVWE
+248 QGDKLWE

-268 VEVTEARQKIT
+268 VEVTAARQKIT
-279 ASLEPLIV
+279 SSLEPLIV

-299 NSENPIE
+299 NSNTPIE
-306 KSYVTGLGGSFSG
+306 RTYVTGLGGSFSG

-333 TLSEMDDKIG
+333 TLSDMDDKIG

-370 DKSTQKSKGL
+370 DKSQQKGKGM

-401 LSIAMAATSVTRYL
+401 LSIAMAVTSLTRYF
-415 GNVAQNV
+415 GTVAENVT
-422 YLQNRVQELQPAQA
+422 LQARVEELQPAQT
-436 VYNDYLAAEAQYD
+436 VYNEYLSAAAQYD
-449 KYTYL
+449 KYKYL
-454 YAYTQTPNENLVEFI
+454 YEYTENPNENLVEFI
-469 NELEQILPDSFYTNS
+469 NELEQILPDSFYTDS
-484 FSSDQTGISMSVTVE
+484 FSSDQTGISMTVNVE

-510 IRNMQSI
+510 IRNMESI
-517 DDVEISNITDSK
+517 EDVQISNITDNQ
-529 DETGTSIVTFSIT
+529 DEMGGSWVMFSMTGT
-542 GSYKVLGVIL
+542 YREL
-552 SIAMAATSVTRY
+552 S
-564 LGNVAQNVY
+564 
-573 LQNRVQELQ
+573 
-582 PAQAVYNDYLAAEAQ
+582 
-597 YDKYT
+597 
-602 YLYAY
+602 
-607 TQTPNENLVEFINE
+607 
-621 LEQILPDSFYTN
+621 
-633 SFSSD
+633 
-638 QTGISMS
+638 
-645 VTVEGKAAAA
+645 
-655 RTILNIR
+655 
-662 NMQSID
+662 
-668 DVEISNITDSKD
+668 
-680 ETGTSIVTFSI
+680 
-691 TGSYKELTDETEES
+691 DETEET
-705 GEAQADTQ
+705 GETVESTQ
-713 TAQ
+713 SVQ